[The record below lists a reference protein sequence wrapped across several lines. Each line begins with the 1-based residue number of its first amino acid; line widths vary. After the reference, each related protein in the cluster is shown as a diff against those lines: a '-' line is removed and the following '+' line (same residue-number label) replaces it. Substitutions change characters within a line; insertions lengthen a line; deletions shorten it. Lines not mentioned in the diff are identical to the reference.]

1 MEFDELKD
9 IWKENKAKNISIEPA
24 EYDGLISQV
33 KKAEKKVIIRYF
45 VMSFFMAFAFY
56 VFIGKILSVKH
67 YDELTYIGMYL
78 LLAAMLSVF
87 IMVWSTVIILK
98 KNNISNPS
106 IDFLKNIGRKLKRR
120 TLIKKIIIPIYLAA
134 ITVGI
139 TLVYIEVLAPFTM
152 YMRIFLHILVLI
164 FIYGVSVI
172 ATKREN
178 RLYEKTYKPI
188 ELKINE
194 LLNEYNE
201 QS

>member
-9 IWKENKAKNISIEPA
+9 IWKENKAKDISIEPA
-24 EYDGLISQV
+24 KYDGLISQV
-33 KKAEKKVIIRYF
+33 KKAEKKVIIRYI
-45 VMSFFMAFAFY
+45 VMTFFMSFAFY
-56 VFIGKILSVKH
+56 VFIGKLISYKR
-67 YDELTYIGMYL
+67 YDDLTYAGIYL
-78 LLAAMLSVF
+78 LLIAMTSVG

-106 IDFLKNIGRKLKRR
+106 IEFLKNINRKLKRR

-134 ITVGI
+134 ITLGI
-139 TLVYIEVLAPFTM
+139 TLVYIEVLEPFTM

-178 RLYEKTYKPI
+178 KLYERTYKPI
-188 ELKINE
+188 ENKINE
-194 LLNEYNE
+194 LLSEYE
-201 QS
+201 K

>member
-24 EYDGLISQV
+24 EYNGLISRI
-33 KKAEKKVIIRYF
+33 KKAEKKVIIRYL

-106 IDFLKNIGRKLKRR
+106 IDFLKNISRKLKRR

-139 TLVYIEVLAPFTM
+139 TLVYIEVLAPFTI

-201 QS
+201 QR